1 MLPIHAYHRW
11 LVWIEGELY
20 PGEPAILV
28 GRTGLGS
35 DNQVGIEI
43 RYFCSK
49 HPYFADR
56 YFKMRA
62 SASDGACYGVPVG
75 AVVVFESY

>member
-1 MLPIHAYHRW
+1 
-11 LVWIEGELY
+11 VW
-20 PGEPAILV
+20 V
-28 GRTGLGS
+28 
-35 DNQVGIEI
+35 EI
-43 RYFCSK
+43 CYLRSK
-49 HPYFADR
+49 HPYFAYR